1 MEGNE
6 FSVCIAKEKKV
17 FYTDGRNP
25 EGRWMKESRFTREE
39 NEILYSKFCSSGQAE
54 QKLQIAVEAVRYQ
67 EEVSLE
73 AGKAYSAYLRLR
85 RRPALQMAKEE
96 ENKEF
101 LWITAADQKGIWG
114 KVRWNLARRYPHFAS
129 AFAVLEPRPGK
140 WEKPGSDGAF
150 LYYPERWEGQMTEK
164 DLKSLCQLYLHMV
177 LHCLFGHMLQG
188 EKRKKEYWDLACD
201 IYIEDLLQKDFSQMF
216 DLSLP
221 EQIRR
226 NVLGESENEEDKQR
240 KEILQFLK
248 TAVRPFHAE
257 GISQYL
263 QAHGAGKSWDRLFQ
277 RDSHDFWE
285 KNTYRA
291 CSGTDRISQMEQM
304 EAQSRHRS
312 ALAGQWSR
320 IRSQVQISTGE
331 TGGRRGSAAG
341 SQVYGLSLRKKK
353 KYDYKSFLER
363 FAFPGEELMLD
374 LESFD
379 YIPYIYSRQHYEN
392 LVFLEPL
399 EYAEVHKLRE
409 LIIAIDTSGS
419 CRGRIV
425 RQFLEET
432 YEILSRRENFFR
444 KMRVHLIQ
452 CDSMIQGY
460 ACIESQEQWKQ
471 YVEHLKVQGFG
482 GTDFRPVF
490 RWVEQLREKKEIQN
504 PGGLIYFTDGD
515 GIYPKKAPDYETAF
529 VFLNDSLKKGEVPSW
544 AAALNL
550 QISVEEE

>member
-1 MEGNE
+1 
-6 FSVCIAKEKKV
+6 
-17 FYTDGRNP
+17 
-25 EGRWMKESRFTREE
+25 
-39 NEILYSKFCSSGQAE
+39 
-54 QKLQIAVEAVRYQ
+54 
-67 EEVSLE
+67 
-73 AGKAYSAYLRLR
+73 
-85 RRPALQMAKEE
+85 
-96 ENKEF
+96 
-101 LWITAADQKGIWG
+101 
-114 KVRWNLARRYPHFAS
+114 
-129 AFAVLEPRPGK
+129 
-140 WEKPGSDGAF
+140 
-150 LYYPERWEGQMTEK
+150 
-164 DLKSLCQLYLHMV
+164 
-177 LHCLFGHMLQG
+177 
-188 EKRKKEYWDLACD
+188 
-201 IYIEDLLQKDFSQMF
+201 
-216 DLSLP
+216 
-221 EQIRR
+221 
-226 NVLGESENEEDKQR
+226 
-240 KEILQFLK
+240 
-248 TAVRPFHAE
+248 
-257 GISQYL
+257 
-263 QAHGAGKSWDRLFQ
+263 
-277 RDSHDFWE
+277 
-285 KNTYRA
+285 
-291 CSGTDRISQMEQM
+291 
-304 EAQSRHRS
+304 
-312 ALAGQWSR
+312 
-320 IRSQVQISTGE
+320 
-331 TGGRRGSAAG
+331 
-341 SQVYGLSLRKKK
+341 
-353 KYDYKSFLER
+353 
-363 FAFPGEELMLD
+363 MLD

-544 AAALNL
+544 AADLNL